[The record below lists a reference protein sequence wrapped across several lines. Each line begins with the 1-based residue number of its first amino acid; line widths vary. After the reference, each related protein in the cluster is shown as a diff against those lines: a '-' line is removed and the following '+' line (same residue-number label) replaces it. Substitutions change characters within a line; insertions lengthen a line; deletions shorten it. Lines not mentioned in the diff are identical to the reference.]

1 LFIARMLW
9 ILSLIEL
16 FREPGLLGAFG
27 SIGEILA
34 IQFDLVL
41 HLIAYHLK
49 LEVDNREVRLKY
61 ELQVKDDE
69 LRQLAT
75 AFGLNLGQ
83 YPVP

>member
-1 LFIARMLW
+1 MFIASILW

-27 SIGEILA
+27 SIGAILA

-41 HLIAYHLK
+41 HLIGYHLK

-75 AFGLNLGQ
+75 AFGLDLGQ